1 MAIPASIQNM
11 IRRHKHP
18 ISPIRPAKLAPGQ
31 LRVVALETDV
41 GILRRTVL
49 VIKTNSENGTSV
61 IMMTHPYVE
70 LATDVDVVIPSSV
83 RQLPYGLVVQ
93 TDCVGIMWTSDLS
106 STDGEFFG
114 ELEEV
119 AFRQVRYLTSDSEHS
134 KHEDF
139 VNAGLQTGLELKG
152 PIDTRW
158 GFKRA
163 EGDLTRSFT
172 QNCLSTILYE
182 SDNKTEII
190 KQIEELQKE
199 LSESMNP
206 QTTRLGESLESLVGN
221 FPGDASNIMN
231 SIQEIML
238 QKET

>member
-41 GILRRTVL
+41 GIVRRTVL

-83 RQLPYGLVVQ
+83 SQLPYGLVVQ

-106 STDGEFFG
+106 SSDGEFNG

-119 AFRQVRYLTSDSEHS
+119 ARFAS
-134 KHEDF
+134 KHTERP
-139 VNAGLQTGLELKG
+139 VAN
-152 PIDTRW
+152 TRRRPAV
-158 GFKRA
+158 G
-163 EGDLTRSFT
+163 GSF
-172 QNCLSTILYE
+172 E
-182 SDNKTEII
+182 APFEAP
-190 KQIEELQKE
+190 EF
-199 LSESMNP
+199 
-206 QTTRLGESLESLVGN
+206 R
-221 FPGDASNIMN
+221 
-231 SIQEIML
+231 
-238 QKET
+238 